1 MPRFTQLQTRR
12 LDAGAVTITAD
23 ELVRRNAAFAARRAS
38 AGLPFPT
45 PHTLRVLGC
54 VDPRVDPAHVL
65 GLDLGEAVVM
75 RNIGGRV
82 TPAVLRSWAL
92 LAKLGQSNPDD
103 APNAGPPHL
112 TILHHT
118 DCGIKKLAALPEQLA
133 EFFEIPVADLN
144 TKEINDPHAAVRVD
158 VEIARRTLPS
168 LVISGLVYDT
178 ETGLIEV
185 VVPPGSSIK
194 RTKVPIQS
202 EVCK

>member
-1 MPRFTQLQTRR
+1 MPDSSMTGATTKLAQAIARR
-12 LDAGAVTITAD
+12 YARTMTITTD
-23 ELVRRNAAFAARRAS
+23 ELVRRNAAFAAGGAF

-45 PHTLRVLGC
+45 PHTLQVLVC
-54 VDPRVDPAHVL
+54 VDSRVDPAHVL

-82 TPAVLRSWAL
+82 TPAVLRSWGL

-103 APNAGPPHL
+103 APKTGPPHL

-118 DCGIKKLAALPEQLA
+118 DCGIKQLAAFPEQLA
-133 EFFEIPVADLN
+133 EFFEIPVADLDI
-144 TKEINDPHAAVRVD
+144 KEIDDPRAAVRID

-168 LVISGLVYDT
+168 GRVISGLVYDT

-185 VVPPGSSIK
+185 VIPPS
-194 RTKVPIQS
+194 PA
-202 EVCK
+202 